1 MTFVVLISYSV
12 FMLGST
18 QFTCFT
24 SSLLVLSLHALLDD
38 LSRSHFHI
46 YIVSVCTGLLVKH
59 VLSLHALLDDLS
71 RAHFLRLELL
81 HDVQKT
87 RVHL

>member
-1 MTFVVLISYSV
+1 
-12 FMLGST
+12 MLSST
-18 QFTCFT
+18 LFTCFT
-24 SSLLVLSLHALLDD
+24 SSLLVFSLHALLGD
-38 LSRSHFHI
+38 LSRAHFHI
-46 YIVSVCTGLLVKH
+46 YNVSICTRLLVKH